1 MERET
6 RRKRRCE
13 MNKSGISNYLYI
25 IAGILFLACA
35 ILGGSAAFYALGLFF
50 IILGVTEVKKDKD
63 N

>member
-1 MERET
+1 
-6 RRKRRCE
+6 

-50 IILGVTEVKKDKD
+50 IILGVTEAKKDKH